1 MPTLSER
8 LMPHLRRAA
17 LARDSAPL
25 TDGQLLGAFVAD
37 RDPVAFEALV
47 RRHGPMVFGV
57 CRRVIGHAHTA
68 EDAVQAVFVVLAR
81 KAGAV
86 KPREQLA
93 NWLFGVA
100 YRTALKARGLLHRRW
115 SREKQVD
122 VMPDAPVSAADLWAD
137 IQPVLDLEL
146 AALPDRL
153 RLPVVL
159 CDLEGRT
166 QREAARQLNVPP
178 ATLANRL
185 TAARRRLAERL
196 TARGVTL
203 SGGLLATVLSE
214 NVGRAAVPAGVCAAA
229 AKAGLSAVGAAAGAV
244 PDSVLQLS
252 DGVLRIMMLS
262 KLKAV
267 TAVALAGLMLLGG
280 LGLGTLP
287 LAFAQGPPAPAAKPA
302 LGPNLSDAEFLKK
315 TCEALR
321 GTPAT
326 AAELGY
332 FVADADA
339 NKRKKVVTWLTE
351 PAPSAVDRYIH
362 SRLERLN
369 TPDVADPDIAV
380 RRLSLDLTGTPDGAK
395 VHPPADRITVRGPGA
410 IAFSPDGRKLAVAA
424 EADII
429 LLWSDADDDEPTK
442 EERRINRFLL
452 DMKDVKPKSDELEIR
467 YSQAKTP
474 GDTDADFLN
483 KATAEARGS
492 APTKLEREYFLADKD
507 SKKREKLLDL
517 LLSDPAVAK
526 KVGPEW
532 KQAMLNPPTKMVIR
546 LTTLGGPD
554 WSKLIGELQAAK
566 KTDEQILESLTL
578 AIAGRLP
585 TDTEKKLV
593 AGMVAKEK
601 DKKAAWAGVA
611 GTLASTDEAKKH
623 AEKLKPGDQI
633 RYRALVAPLEL
644 DVQVDPVR
652 KPPLPQMK
660 VIPLPKSPEP
670 KK

>member
-17 LARDSAPL
+17 LSRDSAPL

-37 RDPVAFEALV
+37 RDPAAFETLV

-57 CRRVIGHAHTA
+57 CRRVIGHTHSA
-68 EDAVQAVFVVLAR
+68 EDAFQAVFVVLAR
-81 KAGAV
+81 KAAAV

-100 YRTALKARGLLHRRW
+100 YRTALKARGLLARRR
-115 SREKQVD
+115 SREKQVL
-122 VMPDAPVSAADLWAD
+122 VMPDVPAAAADLWAD

-146 AALPDRL
+146 AALPDHL

-166 QREAARQLNVPP
+166 QRDAAKQLKVPP

-185 TAARRRLAERL
+185 AAARRKLAERL
-196 TARGVTL
+196 TARGITL
-203 SGGLLATVLSE
+203 SGGLFATVLGA
-214 NVGRAAVPAGVCAAA
+214 NVGQAAVPAGLCAAA
-229 AKAGLSAVGAAAGAV
+229 AKVGLGAVGAAAGAV

-252 DGVLRIMMLS
+252 EGVLRMMMLS

-280 LGLGTLP
+280 VGVGTLP
-287 LAFAQGPPAPAAKPA
+287 HAFAQGQPVPKAKPA
-302 LGPNLSDAEFLKK
+302 LGPNLTDAEFLKR
-315 TCEALR
+315 TCDTLR

-326 AAELGY
+326 PAELGY

-339 NKRKKVVTWLTE
+339 GKRKKVVTWLTE
-351 PAPSAVDRYIH
+351 PPAAAIDTFILDQVGRMDINSVDV
-362 SRLERLN
+362 E
-369 TPDVADPDIAV
+369 TF
-380 RRLSLDLTGTPDGAK
+380 RRRTSLDLTGTPNG
-395 VHPPADRITVRGPGA
+395 IA
-410 IAFSPDGRKLAVAA
+410 IADFDNDGKPDGYIQKWAGWAPDGRKLVATDEKRDIVIVNDANELKKA
-424 EADII
+424 EGRFIHLQADPT
-429 LLWSDADDDEPTK
+429 DDEP
-442 EERRINRFLL
+442 
-452 DMKDVKPKSDELEIR
+452 
-467 YSQAKTP
+467 QAKDLILRYTRTRTP
-474 GDTDADFLN
+474 ADTDADFLN
-483 KATAEARGS
+483 KATTEARGS

-507 SKKREKLLDL
+507 AKKREKLLDL

-532 KQAMLNPPTKMVIR
+532 KATMLNPPIKMAIR
-546 LTTLGGPD
+546 FTTLGGPD

-566 KTDEQILESLTL
+566 KSDEQILESLTL
-578 AIAGRLP
+578 AITGRLP

-601 DKKAAWAGVA
+601 DKAAAWAGIA
-611 GTLASTDEAKKH
+611 GTLAGTDEAKKH
-623 AEKLKPGDQI
+623 ADKLKPANG
-633 RYRALVAPLEL
+633 
-644 DVQVDPVR
+644 VR
-652 KPPLPQMK
+652 LWDIQTDIK
-660 VIPLPKSPEP
+660 VVPLPKPAEP